1 MTNQVIPDA
10 AVEAVVDALVES
22 RLGDHKGINGEEFV
36 EAAIA
41 ALEAAAPHI
50 AAQALT
56 DAVEAFPLETITAPD
71 NAVVWLMRRAEQI
84 RNQG

>member
-1 MTNQVIPDA
+1 MIPDA